1 MRIGTKILFTNA
13 MNLLLIAVIGIFAI
27 RETNMVLA
35 KLRFVEISDDLNA
48 SFLEMRLS
56 EKNYFLYKESG
67 NIQQI
72 IDRLNSA
79 IDTINMELVNIKLA
93 VGSQTVEEML
103 RMIEDYRAVLVS
115 LRINPENIE
124 AQESVREKGQALRAF
139 SSNITKSERD
149 NVNHLVLVSGRLLLF
164 GTLAVIA
171 LSFVVLS
178 YISRKIATSLKF
190 VESIALSISKGDFH
204 HKVVAVPSDDEVGS
218 VIKAVN
224 AMSEDLAE
232 REEELM
238 QAKKLS
244 SLGIL
249 TAGVAHE
256 LTNPLNNISMTAQT
270 FQDVYASLTDEERI
284 SFMTT
289 VESETD
295 RIRDVVSNL
304 MDFAKPRELT
314 LQMADLNNVIRRTLP
329 LIRNMIEVAN
339 LDIELDLDPRLP
351 QVVID
356 ESQMRQVLINL
367 ISNAVQASDPRM
379 SITICTRS
387 RASGGIEVAVSDT
400 GKGIPAEQIEHLF
413 DPFFTTKGEG
423 GTGLGL
429 SITYGIIK
437 RHNGDIRVVS
447 TPGEG
452 STFIVWLP
460 TAAAEKTRKEDES
473 DQ

>member
-1 MRIGTKILFTNA
+1 MKIGTKILFSNA
-13 MNLLLIAVIGIFAI
+13 LNLLLIAVIGIFAI

-67 NIQQI
+67 NIQEI
-72 IDRLNSA
+72 IDRLDAS
-79 IDTINMELVNIKLA
+79 IDTINTELVNIELV
-93 VGSQTVEEML
+93 VGHQTFVEML
-103 RMIEDYRAVLVS
+103 GLVEDYRSVLIS
-115 LRINPENIE
+115 LQKTPDDIE
-124 AQESVREKGQALRAF
+124 AQETVREKGQALRAY
-139 SSNITKSERD
+139 SSNITKSERE
-149 NVNHLVLVSGRLLLF
+149 NVNHLVLVSGRLLFF
-164 GTLAVIA
+164 GIVAVIA
-171 LSFVVLS
+171 LSFAILS
-178 YISRKIATSLKF
+178 YISRKISRSLQF
-190 VESIALSISKGDFH
+190 VESIAVAISKGDFH
-204 HKVVAVPSDDEVGS
+204 HKTVAVPSDDEVGS
-218 VIKAVN
+218 VIRAVN

-270 FQDVYASLTDEERI
+270 FQEVYDNLTDEDRM
-284 SFMTT
+284 SFMRT

-304 MDFAKPRELT
+304 MDFAKPRELA
-314 LQMADLNNVIRRTLP
+314 LKPADLNDVIHRTLP
-329 LIRNMIEVAN
+329 LVRNMIEVSN
-339 LDIELDLDPRLP
+339 LDIGLNLDPDLP

-356 ESQMRQVLINL
+356 EGQMRQVLINL
-367 ISNAVQASDPRM
+367 ITNAAQASDPRM
-379 SITICTRS
+379 TITITTR
-387 RASGGIEVAVSDT
+387 RRTSGGSEVMVSDT
-400 GKGIPAEQIEHLF
+400 GRGIPPEQIEHLF

-437 RHNGDIRVVS
+437 RHGGDIRVVS
-447 TPGEG
+447 APGEG
-452 STFIVWLP
+452 STFTVWLP
-460 TAAAEKTRKEDES
+460 PADSAEKTKKEVDS
-473 DQ
+473 D

>member
-1 MRIGTKILFTNA
+1 MKIGTKILFSNA
-13 MNLLLIAVIGIFAI
+13 LNLILIALIGIFAI

-56 EKNYFLYKESG
+56 EKNYFLYEESG
-67 NIQQI
+67 NIQEI
-72 IDRLNSA
+72 IDRLDTA
-79 IDTINMELVNIKLA
+79 IDTIDSELVNIEIA
-93 VGSQTVEEML
+93 VGHKTFVDML
-103 RMIEDYRAVLVS
+103 RLVKDYRSVLLS
-115 LRINPENIE
+115 LQETPHDME
-124 AQESVREKGQALRAF
+124 AQEKVREKGQALRAY
-139 SSNITKSERD
+139 SSHITKSERD
-149 NVNHLVLVSGRLLLF
+149 NVNHLVLLSGKVLF
-164 GTLAVIA
+164 VGIVAVIM
-171 LSFVVLS
+171 LSLVILS
-178 YISRKIATSLKF
+178 YISRKISRSLKF
-190 VESIALSISKGDFH
+190 VESVAMAISKGDFH
-204 HKVVAVPSDDEVGS
+204 HKHVSIPSDDEVGS
-218 VIKAVN
+218 VIRAVN

-238 QAKKLS
+238 LAKKLS

-270 FQDVYASLTDEERI
+270 FQDVYEDLSDEERL
-284 SFMTT
+284 SFMGT

-304 MDFAKPRELT
+304 MDFAKPRELS
-314 LQMADLNNVIRRTLP
+314 LHKADLNDVIRRTLP
-329 LIRNMIEVAN
+329 LVRNMIEVAN
-339 LDIELDLDPRLP
+339 LDIELDLDPVLP
-351 QVVID
+351 KVVID
-356 ESQMRQVLINL
+356 QGQIRQVLINL

-379 SITICTRS
+379 TITVFTHS
-387 RASGGIEVAVSDT
+387 RTSGGVEMAVSDT
-400 GKGIPAEQIEHLF
+400 GKGISPEQIEHLF

-437 RHNGDIRVVS
+437 RHNGDIKVVS

-460 TAAAEKTRKEDES
+460 PAEAEKTSKEAES
-473 DQ
+473 D